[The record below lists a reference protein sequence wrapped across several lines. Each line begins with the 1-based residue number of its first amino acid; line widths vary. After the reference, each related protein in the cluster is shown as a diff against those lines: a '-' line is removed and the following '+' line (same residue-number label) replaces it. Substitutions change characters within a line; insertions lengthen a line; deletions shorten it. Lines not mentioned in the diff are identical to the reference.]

1 MAFYANLWH
10 MPCDIK
16 CHKVWQYGY
25 QKNRIDQTN
34 WSMGYWTLRIEKN
47 EAKNAKNL
55 NVNFSYVFSFVIL
68 KCKIAKEDAIFE
80 KSLFCEK
87 CLEYDFTWKKCWFQ
101 IKIQNFILM
110 TRPTNHIQTTN
121 HKLVGIDLRKI
132 MYLQYVYIRRPFS
145 NKETLREDKNSSTEM
160 Y

>member
-1 MAFYANLWH
+1 MGIKRTVSIRQIDLW
-10 MPCDIK
+10 
-16 CHKVWQYGY
+16 V
-25 QKNRIDQTN
+25 
-34 WSMGYWTLRIEKN
+34 IEPLELKI

-110 TRPTNHIQTTN
+110 TRPNIRPLEPFMTFQ
-121 HKLVGIDLRKI
+121 KLRGH
-132 MYLQYVYIRRPFS
+132 
-145 NKETLREDKNSSTEM
+145 
-160 Y
+160 

>member
-1 MAFYANLWH
+1 
-10 MPCDIK
+10 MPYDIK

-25 QKNRIDQTN
+25 EKNRIDQTN

-87 CLEYDFTWKKCWFQ
+87 FLKYDFTWKKCLTS
-101 IKIQNFILM
+101 KQNTLYLSC
-110 TRPTNHIQTTN
+110 NQTATS
-121 HKLVGIDLRKI
+121 GI
-132 MYLQYVYIRRPFS
+132 MY
-145 NKETLREDKNSSTEM
+145 
-160 Y
+160 

>member
-1 MAFYANLWH
+1 
-10 MPCDIK
+10 MPYDIK

-25 QKNRIDQTN
+25 QKNRIDQKN

-55 NVNFSYVFSFVIL
+55 KVNFSYVFSFVIL
-68 KCKIAKEDAIFE
+68 KCKIAKEDVIFE

-87 CLEYDFTWKKCWFQ
+87 FLEYDFTWKKCWFQ

-110 TRPTNHIQTTN
+110 TRPTLHAALPAHQLYLYPIGLEY
-121 HKLVGIDLRKI
+121 HWGYVLPVLKSVGWVTIPW
-132 MYLQYVYIRRPFS
+132 V
-145 NKETLREDKNSSTEM
+145 E
-160 Y
+160 